1 MDYSE
6 ILASILEMYA
16 EELESSQA
24 VQAIRKKVEKGITR
38 YEDAE
43 DLAREIGGILNDA
56 FRRYLPE
63 ALTNGRLYREAA
75 DIVIRRPMLRGTQDV
90 KDVTVRIQQGINKKN
105 NLEWSAVV
113 PEVND
118 DQLTGIITGICNA
131 NSYEAGKETLFDQTE
146 NFLEGY
152 VDDFVQENAD
162 FGYRSG
168 LNPTVERTV
177 RANCC
182 SWCADRAGTYNYE
195 DVRDKGNEVWR
206 RHKNCHCTITYSPG
220 TADRSKSGKRDLTR
234 WFENNSSETKG
245 RKIKLGE
252 ENSFVYTRRRTNVFA
267 RRYLNHTENNLYI
280 DKDVTLSP
288 REIREINKQI
298 TLAKEAQGVVGICNA
313 PFVITS
319 KLFELATYNPRRDF
333 FLIDKRLAD
342 LKNIERAQ
350 KDCVCPDDPRSTY
363 VHELFHWKDAMEYK
377 KKHGPIQDED
387 ALDEFN
393 KYSRAKDRKII
404 NREGINSPEDALKLS
419 EYAHQSYIDND
430 YDEVYTELRTKKLLK
445 GGDRK

>member
-24 VQAIRKKVEKGITR
+24 VQTIRKKVEKGIYR

-105 NLEWSAVV
+105 NLEWGAVV

-245 RKIKLGE
+245 RKTKLGE
-252 ENSFVYTRRRTNVFA
+252 ENSFTYTRRNITVFA

-280 DKDVTLSP
+280 DKDVKLSP

-298 TLAKEAQGVVGICNA
+298 TLAKEAQGVAGICNA

-319 KLFELATYNPRRDF
+319 KLLELATYNPRRDF
-333 FLIDKRLAD
+333 FMVDPRLAD
-342 LKNIERAQ
+342 LKNIKEMQ
-350 KDCVCPDDPRSTY
+350 SDCVCPDDSRSTY
-363 VHELFHWKDAMEYK
+363 VHELFHWKDAVEYRK
-377 KKHGPIQDED
+377 TIGPIQGRETQDEYNIYRRET
-387 ALDEFN
+387 AHVL
-393 KYSRAKDRKII
+393 AT
-404 NREGINSPEDALKLS
+404 REGIRSPEDALKLS
-419 EYAHQSYIDND
+419 EYAHDRYIDND
-430 YDEVYTELRTKKLLK
+430 FDEVYTELRTKKLLK
-445 GGDRK
+445 GGGRK